1 MINYH
6 LNDEPRTCKT
16 LWKEVSLAEYIQ
28 LQSMEYYEAIRFLT
42 GIKPF
47 EMEGLMNYDIPM
59 HEAVL
64 FSEAAN
70 LLATEPTGPKLEGL
84 PHSLGADTIGKLEL
98 CKMYLRQHE
107 EQPELA
113 FPFLYAIYAWPEQYD
128 LALSLSGAGF
138 PAPVL
143 AQAGKLPVTEVIGTV
158 AHIVAEINRIGE
170 RYAVVLDKEPTGEQL
185 AANIARF
192 EKYGF
197 WATVATHCAGD
208 MTKISQILNMQ
219 ADVFYMTMCVE
230 VERDEYQ
237 KQLNEIS
244 SKAK

>member
-1 MINYH
+1 MLKYH

-16 LWKEVSLAEYIQ
+16 SWKEVSLAEYIQ
-28 LQSMEYYEAIRFLT
+28 LQSMEDREAICLLT
-42 GIKPF
+42 GIKPQ
-47 EMEGLMNYDIPM
+47 EYEGVFMQGISTQEIVLQNAAVELM
-59 HEAVL
+59 
-64 FSEAAN
+64 
-70 LLATEPTGPKLEGL
+70 ATEPTGPKLEGL

-98 CKMYLRQHE
+98 CKMYLRQYE
-107 EQPELA
+107 EQPEQA
-113 FPFLYAIYAWPEQYD
+113 YPFLYAIYAWPEQYD

-143 AQAGKLPVTEVIGTV
+143 ALAGKLPVTQVIGTV

-170 RYAVVLDKEPTGEQL
+170 RYAVVLDKEPTGEQM

-230 VERDEYQ
+230 VEKAEYQ
-237 KQLNEIS
+237 EKLNEVT
-244 SKAK
+244 SKKK